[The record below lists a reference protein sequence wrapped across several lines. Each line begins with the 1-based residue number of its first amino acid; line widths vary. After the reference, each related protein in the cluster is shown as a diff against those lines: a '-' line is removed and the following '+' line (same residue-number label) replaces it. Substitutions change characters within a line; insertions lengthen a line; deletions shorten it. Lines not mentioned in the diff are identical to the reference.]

1 MFVRHT
7 KYCYILA
14 YYFLGERIYIFTC
27 LMSSWIWLALAGYDA
42 WTYTDTGSENDSVF
56 SEIQDTYTHMNMNVD
71 L

>member
-1 MFVRHT
+1 
-7 KYCYILA
+7 
-14 YYFLGERIYIFTC
+14 
-27 LMSSWIWLALAGYDA
+27 MSSWIWLALAGYDA